1 MRRIRD
7 CVTGARFPAWLY
19 GAGTAM
25 VFAATLAAQQPEDSA
40 PAFILKTLAG
50 SPDSLSGYK
59 GHPVLINFWAT
70 WCVPC
75 RDEMPRLVVLYH
87 EHQSA
92 GLIIL
97 AINLTEQEI
106 SKKNVQH
113 FVTEFQMPFPVLL
126 DEKGKVFRRYKLHG
140 LPTSVFIGA
149 DGVVRAV
156 NPGPIT
162 AAALQQHLAEILP
175 AQ

>member
-1 MRRIRD
+1 
-7 CVTGARFPAWLY
+7 VRFATWLHTMITT
-19 GAGTAM
+19 TAL
-25 VFAATLAAQQPEDSA
+25 VAVPLRAQTPGDTA
-40 PAFILKTLAG
+40 PAFTLKTLA
-50 SPDSLSGYK
+50 DSSANLSDYK

-70 WCVPC
+70 WCPPC
-75 RDEMPRLVVLYH
+75 RDEMRMLVGAYQAHQQDGLVVL
-87 EHQSA
+87 A
-92 GLIIL
+92 V
-97 AINLTEQEI
+97 NLTNQET
-106 SKKNVQH
+106 SKKNVRN
-113 FVTEFQMPFPVLL
+113 FVAEFQMPFPVLL